1 MIGDALG
8 LAMFSFPG
16 IHQGINLAFA
26 LLEVVRLGLT
36 PETASSAAYI
46 AVQLIGAGVIGG
58 LVVPRLVGC
67 RGRVAPALSSVAVA
81 RVYGRGGWVGGVAVY
96 RNAGAKR
103 WRLARRLGGIPS
115 LPIRG

>member
-36 PETASSAAYI
+36 PETASSAA
-46 AVQLIGAGVIGG
+46 
-58 LVVPRLVGC
+58 
-67 RGRVAPALSSVAVA
+67 
-81 RVYGRGGWVGGVAVY
+81 
-96 RNAGAKR
+96 
-103 WRLARRLGGIPS
+103 
-115 LPIRG
+115 

>member
-8 LAMFSFPG
+8 LAIFSFPV
-16 IHQGINLAFA
+16 IQQGINLAFA

-58 LVVPRLVGC
+58 RVV
-67 RGRVAPALSSVAVA
+67 PALSAVAVA
-81 RVYGRGGWVGGVAVY
+81 RVYDRGGWVGGVAVY